1 MRLLIILITIC
12 FSAFR
17 AQADNK
23 TLYQQLDSVIAHRAD
38 YYVLK
43 DKELKDIKLSA
54 AYITDGEEKLRLYE
68 KLVYGYTP
76 FIYDSAMVYVQK
88 GTHLA
93 RQTNNQVY
101 YNKFQML
108 KARLY
113 VLRGFYLEAKECL
126 EQLNIPP
133 SDTNQNYLYNCA
145 QCALYFNLN
154 AYCENSE
161 FSEHY
166 KKLFNEYINKALCYY
181 PKRDAQYY
189 YLKGIQLYYSKG
201 SLHDIS
207 TYLKKTMSLS
217 KPNSDM
223 YGMSAYILSKAYRN
237 NKQFELQER
246 YLLLSAMSNVMTST
260 KESMSLQD
268 LGLLLYKNK
277 DVDKAQEYISLSL
290 KDANGVNNR
299 LRRVELYN
307 NFNFI
312 LSAYADKLEL
322 QAVWHKSALACITVL
337 LGVVVFIMVYV
348 KRKNR
353 LLKQNEQK
361 LNALTEQL
369 YNINSQQAK
378 DNKALTNSNT
388 ELTNSNTELT
398 NSNTELSKKNTEL
411 TNSNTE
417 LTNSNTELSKKNT
430 ELTNSNNELT
440 NSNTE
445 LSKKNTEL
453 TNSNTELTN
462 SNSELSKK
470 NTELTNSNTELTN
483 SNTEL
488 SKKNTELTNSNTE
501 LTNSNTELSKTNTEL
516 TNSNT
521 ELTNSNTEL
530 SKKNTELSK
539 TNTELTNSNTELTN
553 SNTELS
559 KTNTKLSKTNT
570 ELSKT
575 NTELSKTNIELSETN
590 IELTNSNTKLSKTN
604 NELSKTNTELS
615 KTNTDLSNTNTD
627 LSNTNTEL
635 SNSNAELANTIA
647 KRENMA
653 NAYINLCYQYIER
666 LDNLRKLVIRKIKAN
681 QQQELLSMLSSSKRT
696 VEANQNFFL
705 QFDKIFLSLYPSF
718 ITELNT
724 LLVPEAQIQLQNED
738 ELTPNLRVAAL
749 IRLGITESAKI
760 AGILSYSPQT
770 IYNYRSALKN
780 NAIDKNRFEEN
791 LQKLCLTPVRDK
803 K

>member
-23 TLYQQLDSVIAHRAD
+23 SLYQQLDSVIAHRAE
-38 YYVLK
+38 YYALK
-43 DKELKDIKLSA
+43 DKELQDMKLGA
-54 AYITDGEEKLRLYE
+54 TYITDAEEKLRLYE
-68 KLVYGYTP
+68 KLVHGYTP

-93 RQTNNQVY
+93 QQTNHSDY

-113 VLRGFYLEAKECL
+113 VFRGFYIEAKQCL

-133 SDTNQNYLYNCA
+133 SDTHQNYLYNCA
-145 QCALYFNLN
+145 QCALYFSLN
-154 AYCENSE
+154 AYCGNSE

-189 YLKGIQLYYSKG
+189 YLKGVQLYYSNG

-217 KPNSDM
+217 KPNSDV

-237 NKQFELQER
+237 NKQLELQER
-246 YLLLSAMSNVMTST
+246 YLLLSAMSDVMTST
-260 KESMSLQD
+260 NESMSLQD
-268 LGLLLYKNK
+268 LALLLYKNN

-290 KDANGVNNR
+290 KDANMTNNR
-299 LRRVELYN
+299 LRRVNLSN
-307 NFNFI
+307 NFNVL
-312 LSAYADKLEL
+312 LSAYTDKLEQ

-361 LNALTEQL
+361 LKALTEQL
-369 YNINSQQAK
+369 YCINSQQKK
-378 DNKALTNSNT
+378 DNKALA
-388 ELTNSNTELT
+388 
-398 NSNTELSKKNTEL
+398 
-411 TNSNTE
+411 
-417 LTNSNTELSKKNT
+417 
-430 ELTNSNNELT
+430 
-440 NSNTE
+440 
-445 LSKKNTEL
+445 
-453 TNSNTELTN
+453 
-462 SNSELSKK
+462 
-470 NTELTNSNTELTN
+470 
-483 SNTEL
+483 
-488 SKKNTELTNSNTE
+488 
-501 LTNSNTELSKTNTEL
+501 
-516 TNSNT
+516 
-521 ELTNSNTEL
+521 
-530 SKKNTELSK
+530 
-539 TNTELTNSNTELTN
+539 
-553 SNTELS
+553 
-559 KTNTKLSKTNT
+559 
-570 ELSKT
+570 
-575 NTELSKTNIELSETN
+575 
-590 IELTNSNTKLSKTN
+590 
-604 NELSKTNTELS
+604 
-615 KTNTDLSNTNTD
+615 
-627 LSNTNTEL
+627 NTNTEL
-635 SNSNAELANTIA
+635 ENTIA

-666 LDNLRKLVIRKIKAN
+666 LENLRKLVIRKIKAN

-724 LLVPEAQIQLQNED
+724 LLVPEAQIQLKDENEF
-738 ELTPNLRVAAL
+738 TPPVRVAAL
-749 IRLGITESAKI
+749 IRLGITESAEI

-791 LQKLCLTPVRDK
+791 LQKLCLVY
-803 K
+803 

>member
-1 MRLLIILITIC
+1 MRLLIIFITIC

-23 TLYQQLDSVIAHRAD
+23 TLYQQLDSVIAHRVD

-43 DKELKDIKLSA
+43 NKELKDIKLSA

-68 KLVYGYTP
+68 KLVHGYTP

-88 GTHLA
+88 GTYLA

-113 VLRGFYLEAKECL
+113 VLRGFYIEAKECL
-126 EQLNIPP
+126 EKLNIPS

-189 YLKGIQLYYSKG
+189 YLKGVQLYYSNE

-207 TYLKKTMSLS
+207 TYFKKTMSLS

-223 YGMSAYILSKAYRN
+223 YGMSAYILSKAYRK

-246 YLLLSAMSNVMTST
+246 YLLLSAMSDVMTST

-268 LGLLLYKNK
+268 VALLLYKNN

-299 LRRVELYN
+299 LRRVDLYN

-361 LNALTEQL
+361 LKALTEQL

-388 ELTNSNTELT
+388 ELTNSNTEL
-398 NSNTELSKKNTEL
+398 SKT
-411 TNSNTE
+411 
-417 LTNSNTELSKKNT
+417 
-430 ELTNSNNELT
+430 
-440 NSNTE
+440 
-445 LSKKNTEL
+445 
-453 TNSNTELTN
+453 
-462 SNSELSKK
+462 
-470 NTELTNSNTELTN
+470 NTELTN

-738 ELTPNLRVAAL
+738 ELTPSLRVAAL

-791 LQKLCLTPVRDK
+791 LQKLCLVY
-803 K
+803 

>member
-43 DKELKDIKLSA
+43 EKELKDIKLSA
-54 AYITDGEEKLRLYE
+54 AYITDAEEKLRLYE
-68 KLVYGYTP
+68 KLVHGYTP

-113 VLRGFYLEAKECL
+113 VLRGFYIEAKQCL

-189 YLKGIQLYYSKG
+189 YLKGIQLYYSNG

-223 YGMSAYILSKAYRN
+223 YGMSAYILSKAYRK

-361 LNALTEQL
+361 LKALTEQL

-378 DNKALTNSNT
+378 DNKALTNSNTELTNSNTELSKTNTELTNSYTELSKKNTELTNSNT

-417 LTNSNTELSKKNT
+417 L
-430 ELTNSNNELT
+430 
-440 NSNTE
+440 
-445 LSKKNTEL
+445 
-453 TNSNTELTN
+453 
-462 SNSELSKK
+462 
-470 NTELTNSNTELTN
+470 
-483 SNTEL
+483 
-488 SKKNTELTNSNTE
+488 
-501 LTNSNTELSKTNTEL
+501 SKTNTEL

-521 ELTNSNTEL
+521 DL

-553 SNTELS
+553 SNNELS

-604 NELSKTNTELS
+604 NELSKTNNELS

-666 LDNLRKLVIRKIKAN
+666 LENLRKLVIRKIKAN

-718 ITELNT
+718 IKELNT

-738 ELTPNLRVAAL
+738 ELTPSLRVAAL

-791 LQKLCLTPVRDK
+791 LQKLCLVY
-803 K
+803 

>member
-1 MRLLIILITIC
+1 MRLLFILISIC
-12 FSAFR
+12 FSAFC
-17 AQADNK
+17 AQADNNK
-23 TLYQQLDSVIAHRAD
+23 LYQQLDSVIAHRAE
-38 YYVLK
+38 YYALK
-43 DKELKDIKLSA
+43 DKELQDMKLGA
-54 AYITDGEEKLRLYE
+54 TYITDAEEKLRLYE
-68 KLVYGYTP
+68 KLVHGYTP

-93 RQTNNQVY
+93 QQTNHSDY

-113 VLRGFYLEAKECL
+113 VFRGFYIEAKQCL

-133 SDTNQNYLYNCA
+133 SDTHQNYLYNCA
-145 QCALYFNLN
+145 QCALYFSLN
-154 AYCENSE
+154 AYCGNSE

-189 YLKGIQLYYSKG
+189 YLKGVQLYYSNG

-217 KPNSDM
+217 KPNSDV

-237 NKQFELQER
+237 NKQLELQER
-246 YLLLSAMSNVMTST
+246 YLLLSAMSDVMTST
-260 KESMSLQD
+260 NESMSLQD
-268 LGLLLYKNK
+268 LALLLYKNN

-290 KDANGVNNR
+290 KDANMTNNR
-299 LRRVELYN
+299 LRRVNLSN
-307 NFNFI
+307 NFNVL
-312 LSAYADKLEL
+312 LSAYTDKLEQ

-353 LLKQNEQK
+353 LLKQHEQK
-361 LNALTEQL
+361 LKALTEQL
-369 YNINSQQAK
+369 YCINSQQKK
-378 DNKALTNSNT
+378 DNKALA
-388 ELTNSNTELT
+388 
-398 NSNTELSKKNTEL
+398 
-411 TNSNTE
+411 
-417 LTNSNTELSKKNT
+417 
-430 ELTNSNNELT
+430 
-440 NSNTE
+440 
-445 LSKKNTEL
+445 
-453 TNSNTELTN
+453 
-462 SNSELSKK
+462 
-470 NTELTNSNTELTN
+470 
-483 SNTEL
+483 
-488 SKKNTELTNSNTE
+488 
-501 LTNSNTELSKTNTEL
+501 
-516 TNSNT
+516 
-521 ELTNSNTEL
+521 
-530 SKKNTELSK
+530 
-539 TNTELTNSNTELTN
+539 
-553 SNTELS
+553 
-559 KTNTKLSKTNT
+559 
-570 ELSKT
+570 
-575 NTELSKTNIELSETN
+575 
-590 IELTNSNTKLSKTN
+590 
-604 NELSKTNTELS
+604 
-615 KTNTDLSNTNTD
+615 
-627 LSNTNTEL
+627 NTNTEL
-635 SNSNAELANTIA
+635 ENTIA

-724 LLVPEAQIQLQNED
+724 LLVPEAQIQLKDENEF
-738 ELTPNLRVAAL
+738 TPPVRVAAL

-791 LQKLCLTPVRDK
+791 LQKLCLVY
-803 K
+803 

>member
-1 MRLLIILITIC
+1 MRLLIILIAIC
-12 FSAFR
+12 FSAFH

-23 TLYQQLDSVIAHRAD
+23 KLYQQLDSVITHRAE
-38 YYVLK
+38 YYALK
-43 DKELKDIKLSA
+43 DKELQNVKLSA
-54 AYITDGEEKLRLYE
+54 TYVTDAEEKLRLYE
-68 KLVYGYTP
+68 QLVNGYSP
-76 FIYDSAMVYVQK
+76 YIYDSAMVYVQK

-93 RQTNNQVY
+93 QQTHLSAY
-101 YNKFQML
+101 YNRFQML

-113 VLRGFYLEAKECL
+113 VFRGFYIEAKNCL

-133 SDTNQNYLYNCA
+133 SDIYQNYLYNCA
-145 QCALYFNLN
+145 QCTLYFSLN
-154 AYCENSE
+154 AYSGNTE

-166 KKLFNEYINKALCYY
+166 KKLFNEYLKKALYY
-181 PKRDAQYY
+181 SPKKNAQYY
-189 YLKGIQLYYSKG
+189 FLKGVQLQYENG
-201 SLHDIS
+201 SIHDIS
-207 TYLKKTMSLS
+207 ICFNKAMSQT
-217 KPNSDM
+217 KPNSSL
-223 YGMSAYILSKAYRN
+223 YAMSAHALSKAYC
-237 NKQFELQER
+237 KHGQFELQER
-246 YLLLSAMSNVMTST
+246 YLLIAAMSDVMSST
-260 KESMSLQD
+260 NESLALQD
-268 LGLLLYKNK
+268 VALLLFKNK
-277 DVDKAQEYISLSL
+277 NDLDKAQQYINLSL
-290 KDANGVNNR
+290 KDANVMNNR
-299 LRRVELYN
+299 LRRVDLSN

-348 KRKNR
+348 RRKNR

-361 LNALTEQL
+361 LKALTEQL

-417 LTNSNTELSKKNT
+417 L
-430 ELTNSNNELT
+430 
-440 NSNTE
+440 
-445 LSKKNTEL
+445 
-453 TNSNTELTN
+453 
-462 SNSELSKK
+462 SKK

-488 SKKNTELTNSNTE
+488 TNS
-501 LTNSNTELSKTNTEL
+501 
-516 TNSNT
+516 
-521 ELTNSNTEL
+521 
-530 SKKNTELSK
+530 
-539 TNTELTNSNTELTN
+539 
-553 SNTELS
+553 
-559 KTNTKLSKTNT
+559 NTKLSKTNT

-590 IELTNSNTKLSKTN
+590 IELSETNIELTNSNTKLSKTN
-604 NELSKTNTELS
+604 TELSKTNTELS
-615 KTNTDLSNTNTD
+615 KTNTELSNSNTDLSNTNTE
-627 LSNTNTEL
+627 LSNSNTELSNSNTEL

-696 VEANQNFFL
+696 EEANQNFFL

-724 LLVPEAQIQLQNED
+724 LLVPEAQIQLKDENEF
-738 ELTPNLRVAAL
+738 TPPVRVAAL

-770 IYNYRSALKN
+770 IYNYRSTLKN
-780 NAIDKNRFEEN
+780 NAIDKDHFEEN
-791 LQKLCLTPVRDK
+791 LQKLCLVY
-803 K
+803 

>member
-1 MRLLIILITIC
+1 MRLLIILIAIC

-23 TLYQQLDSVIAHRAD
+23 SLYQQLDSVIAHRAE
-38 YYVLK
+38 YYALK
-43 DKELKDIKLSA
+43 DKELQDMKLGA
-54 AYITDGEEKLRLYE
+54 TYITDAEEKLRLYE
-68 KLVYGYTP
+68 KLVHGYTP

-93 RQTNNQVY
+93 QQTNHSDY

-113 VLRGFYLEAKECL
+113 VFRGFYIEAKQCL

-133 SDTNQNYLYNCA
+133 SDTHQNYLYNCA
-145 QCALYFNLN
+145 QCALYFSLN
-154 AYCENSE
+154 AYCGNSE

-189 YLKGIQLYYSKG
+189 YLKGVQLYYSNG

-217 KPNSDM
+217 KPNSDV

-237 NKQFELQER
+237 NKQLELQER
-246 YLLLSAMSNVMTST
+246 YLLLSAMSDVMTST
-260 KESMSLQD
+260 NESMSLQD
-268 LGLLLYKNK
+268 LAFLLYKNN

-290 KDANGVNNR
+290 KDANMTNNR
-299 LRRVELYN
+299 LRRVNLSN
-307 NFNFI
+307 NFNVL
-312 LSAYADKLEL
+312 LSAYTDKLEQ

-361 LNALTEQL
+361 LKALTEQL
-369 YNINSQQAK
+369 YCINSQQKK
-378 DNKALTNSNT
+378 DNKALA
-388 ELTNSNTELT
+388 
-398 NSNTELSKKNTEL
+398 
-411 TNSNTE
+411 
-417 LTNSNTELSKKNT
+417 
-430 ELTNSNNELT
+430 
-440 NSNTE
+440 
-445 LSKKNTEL
+445 
-453 TNSNTELTN
+453 
-462 SNSELSKK
+462 
-470 NTELTNSNTELTN
+470 
-483 SNTEL
+483 
-488 SKKNTELTNSNTE
+488 
-501 LTNSNTELSKTNTEL
+501 
-516 TNSNT
+516 
-521 ELTNSNTEL
+521 
-530 SKKNTELSK
+530 
-539 TNTELTNSNTELTN
+539 
-553 SNTELS
+553 
-559 KTNTKLSKTNT
+559 
-570 ELSKT
+570 
-575 NTELSKTNIELSETN
+575 
-590 IELTNSNTKLSKTN
+590 
-604 NELSKTNTELS
+604 
-615 KTNTDLSNTNTD
+615 
-627 LSNTNTEL
+627 NTNTEL
-635 SNSNAELANTIA
+635 ENTIA

-724 LLVPEAQIQLQNED
+724 LLVPEAQIQLKDENEF
-738 ELTPNLRVAAL
+738 TPPVRVAAL

-791 LQKLCLTPVRDK
+791 LQKLCLVY
-803 K
+803 

>member
-68 KLVYGYTP
+68 KLVHGYTP

-93 RQTNNQVY
+93 LQTNNQVY

-113 VLRGFYLEAKECL
+113 VLRGFYIEAKECL
-126 EQLNIPP
+126 EKLNIPS

-189 YLKGIQLYYSKG
+189 YLKGVQLYYSNG

-207 TYLKKTMSLS
+207 TYFKKTMSLS

-223 YGMSAYILSKAYRN
+223 YGMSAYILSKAYRK

-246 YLLLSAMSNVMTST
+246 YLLLSAMSDVMTST

-268 LGLLLYKNK
+268 VALLLYKNN

-299 LRRVELYN
+299 LRRVDLYN

-348 KRKNR
+348 RRKNR
-353 LLKQNEQK
+353 LLKQNEKK
-361 LNALTEQL
+361 LKALTEQL

-388 ELTNSNTELT
+388 ELTNSNTEL
-398 NSNTELSKKNTEL
+398 SKT
-411 TNSNTE
+411 NTE

-430 ELTNSNNELT
+430 ELTNS
-440 NSNTE
+440 
-445 LSKKNTEL
+445 
-453 TNSNTELTN
+453 
-462 SNSELSKK
+462 

-521 ELTNSNTEL
+521 ELTNSNTELSKKNTELTNSNTELSKKNTELTNSNTELSKTNTELTNSNTDL

-738 ELTPNLRVAAL
+738 ELTPSLRVAAL

-791 LQKLCLTPVRDK
+791 LQKLCLVY
-803 K
+803 

>member
-68 KLVYGYTP
+68 KLVHGYTP

-113 VLRGFYLEAKECL
+113 VLRGFYIEAKQCL

-161 FSEHY
+161 FSDHY

-189 YLKGIQLYYSKG
+189 YLKGIQLYYSNG

-223 YGMSAYILSKAYRN
+223 YGMSAYILSKAYRK

-246 YLLLSAMSNVMTST
+246 YLLLSAMSDVMTST

-268 LGLLLYKNK
+268 VALLLYKNN

-299 LRRVELYN
+299 LRRVDLYN

-348 KRKNR
+348 KRKNQ

-361 LNALTEQL
+361 LKALTEQL

-398 NSNTELSKKNTEL
+398 NSNTELSKTNTEL
-411 TNSNTE
+411 TNSNT
-417 LTNSNTELSKKNT
+417 
-430 ELTNSNNELT
+430 
-440 NSNTE
+440 
-445 LSKKNTEL
+445 
-453 TNSNTELTN
+453 
-462 SNSELSKK
+462 ELSKK

-501 LTNSNTELSKTNTEL
+501 LSKKNTELTNSNTELSKTNTEL

-521 ELTNSNTEL
+521 DL
-530 SKKNTELSK
+530 SKK
-539 TNTELTNSNTELTN
+539 
-553 SNTELS
+553 
-559 KTNTKLSKTNT
+559 
-570 ELSKT
+570 
-575 NTELSKTNIELSETN
+575 
-590 IELTNSNTKLSKTN
+590 
-604 NELSKTNTELS
+604 NTELS

-681 QQQELLSMLSSSKRT
+681 QQQELLSILSLSKRT

-738 ELTPNLRVAAL
+738 ELTPSLRVAAL

-791 LQKLCLTPVRDK
+791 LQKLCLVY
-803 K
+803 

>member
-1 MRLLIILITIC
+1 MRLLIIFITIC

-68 KLVYGYTP
+68 KLVHGYAP

-113 VLRGFYLEAKECL
+113 VLRGFYVEAKQCL

-189 YLKGIQLYYSKG
+189 YLKGVQLYYSNG

-223 YGMSAYILSKAYRN
+223 YGMSAYILSKAYRK

-246 YLLLSAMSNVMTST
+246 YLLLSAMSDVMTST

-353 LLKQNEQK
+353 LLKQNEKK
-361 LNALTEQL
+361 LKALTEQL

-378 DNKALTNSNT
+378 DNKALTNSNTELTNSNTELSKTNT

-430 ELTNSNNELT
+430 ELTNSNT
-440 NSNTE
+440 
-445 LSKKNTEL
+445 
-453 TNSNTELTN
+453 
-462 SNSELSKK
+462 
-470 NTELTNSNTELTN
+470 
-483 SNTEL
+483 
-488 SKKNTELTNSNTE
+488 
-501 LTNSNTELSKTNTEL
+501 
-516 TNSNT
+516 
-521 ELTNSNTEL
+521 
-530 SKKNTELSK
+530 
-539 TNTELTNSNTELTN
+539 
-553 SNTELS
+553 
-559 KTNTKLSKTNT
+559 
-570 ELSKT
+570 
-575 NTELSKTNIELSETN
+575 
-590 IELTNSNTKLSKTN
+590 
-604 NELSKTNTELS
+604 ELSKTNTELS

-791 LQKLCLTPVRDK
+791 LQKLCLVY
-803 K
+803 

>member
-1 MRLLIILITIC
+1 MRLLIILIAIC

-54 AYITDGEEKLRLYE
+54 AYITDAEEKLRLYE
-68 KLVYGYTP
+68 KLVHGYTP

-113 VLRGFYLEAKECL
+113 VLRGFYIEAKQCL

-161 FSEHY
+161 FSDHY

-189 YLKGIQLYYSKG
+189 YLKGIQLYYSNG

-223 YGMSAYILSKAYRN
+223 YGMSAYILSKAYRK

-246 YLLLSAMSNVMTST
+246 YLLLSAMSDVMTST

-268 LGLLLYKNK
+268 VALLLYKNN

-299 LRRVELYN
+299 LRRVDLYN

-348 KRKNR
+348 KRKNQ

-361 LNALTEQL
+361 LKALTEQL

-398 NSNTELSKKNTEL
+398 NSNTELSKTNTEL
-411 TNSNTE
+411 TNSNT
-417 LTNSNTELSKKNT
+417 
-430 ELTNSNNELT
+430 
-440 NSNTE
+440 
-445 LSKKNTEL
+445 
-453 TNSNTELTN
+453 
-462 SNSELSKK
+462 ELSKK

-501 LTNSNTELSKTNTEL
+501 LTNSNTD
-516 TNSNT
+516 
-521 ELTNSNTEL
+521 L

-738 ELTPNLRVAAL
+738 ELTPSLRVAAL

-791 LQKLCLTPVRDK
+791 LQKLCLVY
-803 K
+803 

>member
-23 TLYQQLDSVIAHRAD
+23 SLYQQLDSVIAHRAE
-38 YYVLK
+38 YYALK
-43 DKELKDIKLSA
+43 DKELQDMKLGA
-54 AYITDGEEKLRLYE
+54 TYITDAEEKLRLYE
-68 KLVYGYTP
+68 KLVHGYTP

-93 RQTNNQVY
+93 QQTNHSDY

-113 VLRGFYLEAKECL
+113 VFRGFYIEAKQCL

-133 SDTNQNYLYNCA
+133 SDTHQNYLYNCA
-145 QCALYFNLN
+145 QCALYFSLN
-154 AYCENSE
+154 AYCGNSE

-189 YLKGIQLYYSKG
+189 YLKGVQLYYSNG

-217 KPNSDM
+217 KPNSDV

-237 NKQFELQER
+237 NKQLELQER
-246 YLLLSAMSNVMTST
+246 YLLLSAMSDVMTST
-260 KESMSLQD
+260 NESMSLQD
-268 LGLLLYKNK
+268 LALLLYKNN

-290 KDANGVNNR
+290 KDANMTNNR
-299 LRRVELYN
+299 LRRVNLSN
-307 NFNFI
+307 NFNVL
-312 LSAYADKLEL
+312 LSAYTDKLEQ

-361 LNALTEQL
+361 LKALTEQL
-369 YNINSQQAK
+369 YCINSQQKK
-378 DNKALTNSNT
+378 DNKALA
-388 ELTNSNTELT
+388 
-398 NSNTELSKKNTEL
+398 
-411 TNSNTE
+411 
-417 LTNSNTELSKKNT
+417 
-430 ELTNSNNELT
+430 
-440 NSNTE
+440 
-445 LSKKNTEL
+445 
-453 TNSNTELTN
+453 
-462 SNSELSKK
+462 
-470 NTELTNSNTELTN
+470 
-483 SNTEL
+483 
-488 SKKNTELTNSNTE
+488 
-501 LTNSNTELSKTNTEL
+501 
-516 TNSNT
+516 
-521 ELTNSNTEL
+521 
-530 SKKNTELSK
+530 
-539 TNTELTNSNTELTN
+539 
-553 SNTELS
+553 
-559 KTNTKLSKTNT
+559 
-570 ELSKT
+570 
-575 NTELSKTNIELSETN
+575 
-590 IELTNSNTKLSKTN
+590 
-604 NELSKTNTELS
+604 
-615 KTNTDLSNTNTD
+615 
-627 LSNTNTEL
+627 NTNTEL
-635 SNSNAELANTIA
+635 ENTIA

-724 LLVPEAQIQLQNED
+724 LLVPEAQIQLKDENEF
-738 ELTPNLRVAAL
+738 TPPVRVAAL

-791 LQKLCLTPVRDK
+791 LQKLCLVY
-803 K
+803 

>member
-1 MRLLIILITIC
+1 MRLLIIFITIC

-68 KLVYGYTP
+68 KLVHGYTP

-93 RQTNNQVY
+93 QQTNNQVY

-113 VLRGFYLEAKECL
+113 VLRGFYVEAKECL
-126 EQLNIPP
+126 EKLNIPS

-189 YLKGIQLYYSKG
+189 YLKGVQLYYSNG

-223 YGMSAYILSKAYRN
+223 YGMSAYILSKAYRK

-353 LLKQNEQK
+353 LLKQNEKK
-361 LNALTEQL
+361 LKALTEQL

-378 DNKALTNSNT
+378 DNKALTNSNTELTNSNTELSKTNT

-430 ELTNSNNELT
+430 ELTNSN
-440 NSNTE
+440 
-445 LSKKNTEL
+445 TEL
-453 TNSNTELTN
+453 TNS
-462 SNSELSKK
+462 
-470 NTELTNSNTELTN
+470 
-483 SNTEL
+483 
-488 SKKNTELTNSNTE
+488 
-501 LTNSNTELSKTNTEL
+501 
-516 TNSNT
+516 
-521 ELTNSNTEL
+521 
-530 SKKNTELSK
+530 
-539 TNTELTNSNTELTN
+539 
-553 SNTELS
+553 
-559 KTNTKLSKTNT
+559 
-570 ELSKT
+570 
-575 NTELSKTNIELSETN
+575 
-590 IELTNSNTKLSKTN
+590 
-604 NELSKTNTELS
+604 NTELS

-738 ELTPNLRVAAL
+738 ELTPSLRVAAL

-791 LQKLCLTPVRDK
+791 LQKLCLVY
-803 K
+803 

>member
-1 MRLLIILITIC
+1 MRLLIILIAIC
-12 FSAFR
+12 FSPFR

-38 YYVLK
+38 YYALK
-43 DKELKDIKLSA
+43 DKKLKDIKLSTT
-54 AYITDGEEKLRLYE
+54 YITDAKEKLRLYE
-68 KLVYGYTP
+68 QLVHGYTP

-88 GTHLA
+88 GTQLA
-93 RQTNNQVY
+93 QQTNNPVY

-113 VLRGFYLEAKECL
+113 VFRGFYIEAKECL
-126 EQLNIPP
+126 EKVNIPP
-133 SDTNQNYLYNCA
+133 SDTLQNYLYNSA
-145 QCALYFNLN
+145 QCALYYSLN
-154 AYCENSE
+154 AYCENTE
-161 FSEHY
+161 FSAHY
-166 KKLFNEYINKALCYY
+166 KKLFNEYINKALSYY
-181 PKRDAQYY
+181 PKQDAQYY
-189 YLKGIQLYYSKG
+189 YLKGVQLYYSNG

-207 TYLKKTMSLS
+207 TYLKKSMSLS
-217 KPNSDM
+217 KPNSDL
-223 YGMSAYILSKAYRN
+223 YGISAYILSKAYGK
-237 NKQFELQER
+237 NKQLELQER
-246 YLLLSAMSNVMTST
+246 YLLLSAISNVKTST
-260 KESMSLQD
+260 NESLSLQD
-268 LGLLLYKNK
+268 VALLLYKNN

-290 KDANGVNNR
+290 KDANVTSNR
-299 LRRVELYN
+299 IRRVDLYN

-312 LSAYADKLEL
+312 LSAYASKLEL
-322 QAVWHKSALACITVL
+322 QAVWHKLVLVCIMVL
-337 LGVVVFIMVYV
+337 LGVVVSIMVYV

-361 LNALTEQL
+361 LKALTEQL

-398 NSNTELSKKNTEL
+398 NSNTELSKTNTEL
-411 TNSNTE
+411 TNS
-417 LTNSNTELSKKNT
+417 
-430 ELTNSNNELT
+430 
-440 NSNTE
+440 
-445 LSKKNTEL
+445 
-453 TNSNTELTN
+453 
-462 SNSELSKK
+462 

-501 LTNSNTELSKTNTEL
+501 LSKENTEL
-516 TNSNT
+516 TNS
-521 ELTNSNTEL
+521 
-530 SKKNTELSK
+530 
-539 TNTELTNSNTELTN
+539 
-553 SNTELS
+553 
-559 KTNTKLSKTNT
+559 
-570 ELSKT
+570 
-575 NTELSKTNIELSETN
+575 
-590 IELTNSNTKLSKTN
+590 
-604 NELSKTNTELS
+604 
-615 KTNTDLSNTNTD
+615 NTD

-681 QQQELLSMLSSSKRT
+681 QQQELLSMLSSSKHS

-718 ITELNT
+718 VKELNT
-724 LLVPEAQIQLQNED
+724 LLVPEAQIQLKDEN
-738 ELTPNLRVAAL
+738 ELTPSLRVAAL

-791 LQKLCLTPVRDK
+791 LQKICLVY
-803 K
+803 

>member
-54 AYITDGEEKLRLYE
+54 TNITDGEEKLRLYE
-68 KLVYGYTP
+68 ELVYGYTP

-93 RQTNNQVY
+93 QQTNNQVY
-101 YNKFQML
+101 YNTFQML

-113 VLRGFYLEAKECL
+113 VLRGFYLEAKQCL

-189 YLKGIQLYYSKG
+189 YLKGIQLYYSNG

-223 YGMSAYILSKAYRN
+223 YGMSAYILSKAYRK

-246 YLLLSAMSNVMTST
+246 YLLLSAMSDVMTST

-268 LGLLLYKNK
+268 VALLLYKNN

-299 LRRVELYN
+299 LRRVDLYN

-348 KRKNR
+348 RRKNR
-353 LLKQNEQK
+353 LLKQNEKK
-361 LNALTEQL
+361 LKALTEQL

-398 NSNTELSKKNTEL
+398 NSNTEL
-411 TNSNTE
+411 
-417 LTNSNTELSKKNT
+417 
-430 ELTNSNNELT
+430 
-440 NSNTE
+440 
-445 LSKKNTEL
+445 
-453 TNSNTELTN
+453 
-462 SNSELSKK
+462 
-470 NTELTNSNTELTN
+470 
-483 SNTEL
+483 
-488 SKKNTELTNSNTE
+488 TNSNTE

-521 ELTNSNTEL
+521 ELTNSNTELSKKNTELTNSNTELSKKNTELTNSNTELSKTNTELTNSNTDL

-791 LQKLCLTPVRDK
+791 LQKLCLVY
-803 K
+803 

>member
-1 MRLLIILITIC
+1 MRLLIIFITIC

-43 DKELKDIKLSA
+43 NKELKDIKLSA
-54 AYITDGEEKLRLYE
+54 AYITDAEEKLRLYE
-68 KLVYGYTP
+68 KLVHGYTP

-113 VLRGFYLEAKECL
+113 VLRGFYIEAKQCL

-161 FSEHY
+161 FSDHY

-189 YLKGIQLYYSKG
+189 YLKGIQLYYSNG

-223 YGMSAYILSKAYRN
+223 YGMSAYILSKAYRK

-246 YLLLSAMSNVMTST
+246 YLLLSAMSDVMTST

-268 LGLLLYKNK
+268 VALLLYKNN

-299 LRRVELYN
+299 LRRVDLYN

-348 KRKNR
+348 KRKNQ

-361 LNALTEQL
+361 LKALTEQL

-398 NSNTELSKKNTEL
+398 NSNTELSKTNTEL
-411 TNSNTE
+411 TNSNT
-417 LTNSNTELSKKNT
+417 
-430 ELTNSNNELT
+430 
-440 NSNTE
+440 
-445 LSKKNTEL
+445 
-453 TNSNTELTN
+453 
-462 SNSELSKK
+462 ELSKK

-521 ELTNSNTEL
+521 ELSKKNTELTNSNTELTNSNTELSKKNTELTNSNTELSKTNTELTNSNTDL

-604 NELSKTNTELS
+604 NELSKTNNELS

-738 ELTPNLRVAAL
+738 ELTPSLRVAAL

-791 LQKLCLTPVRDK
+791 LQKLCLVY
-803 K
+803 

>member
-43 DKELKDIKLSA
+43 EKELKDIKLSA
-54 AYITDGEEKLRLYE
+54 AYITDAEEKLRLYE
-68 KLVYGYTP
+68 KLVHGYTP

-113 VLRGFYLEAKECL
+113 VLRGFYIEAKQCF

-189 YLKGIQLYYSKG
+189 YLKGIQLYYSNG

-223 YGMSAYILSKAYRN
+223 YGMSAYILSKAYRK

-268 LGLLLYKNK
+268 LALLLYKNK

-361 LNALTEQL
+361 LKALTEQL

-378 DNKALTNSNT
+378 DNKALTNSNTELTNSNTELSKTNTELTNSYTELSKKNTELTNSNT

-417 LTNSNTELSKKNT
+417 L
-430 ELTNSNNELT
+430 
-440 NSNTE
+440 
-445 LSKKNTEL
+445 
-453 TNSNTELTN
+453 
-462 SNSELSKK
+462 
-470 NTELTNSNTELTN
+470 
-483 SNTEL
+483 
-488 SKKNTELTNSNTE
+488 
-501 LTNSNTELSKTNTEL
+501 SKTNTEL

-521 ELTNSNTEL
+521 DL

-553 SNTELS
+553 SNNELS

-604 NELSKTNTELS
+604 NELSKTNT
-615 KTNTDLSNTNTD
+615 DLSNTNTD

-666 LDNLRKLVIRKIKAN
+666 LENLRKLVIRKIKAN

-718 ITELNT
+718 IKELNT

-738 ELTPNLRVAAL
+738 ELTPSLRVAAL

-791 LQKLCLTPVRDK
+791 LQKLCLVY
-803 K
+803 

>member
-1 MRLLIILITIC
+1 MRLLIIFITIC

-23 TLYQQLDSVIAHRAD
+23 TLYQQLDSVIAHRVD

-43 DKELKDIKLSA
+43 NKELKDIKLSA

-68 KLVYGYTP
+68 KLVHGYTP

-93 RQTNNQVY
+93 QQTNNQVY

-113 VLRGFYLEAKECL
+113 VLRGFYIEAKQCL

-189 YLKGIQLYYSKG
+189 YLKGIQLYYSNG

-223 YGMSAYILSKAYRN
+223 YGMSAYILSKAYRK

-246 YLLLSAMSNVMTST
+246 YLLLSAMSDVMTST

-268 LGLLLYKNK
+268 VALLLYKNN

-299 LRRVELYN
+299 LRRVDLYN

-361 LNALTEQL
+361 LKALTEQL

-378 DNKALTNSNT
+378 DNKALTNSNTELTNSNTELSKTNTELTNSNTELSKKNTELTNSNT

-417 LTNSNTELSKKNT
+417 L
-430 ELTNSNNELT
+430 
-440 NSNTE
+440 
-445 LSKKNTEL
+445 
-453 TNSNTELTN
+453 
-462 SNSELSKK
+462 
-470 NTELTNSNTELTN
+470 
-483 SNTEL
+483 
-488 SKKNTELTNSNTE
+488 
-501 LTNSNTELSKTNTEL
+501 SKTNTEL

-521 ELTNSNTEL
+521 DL

-738 ELTPNLRVAAL
+738 ELTPSLRVAAL

-791 LQKLCLTPVRDK
+791 LQKICLVY
-803 K
+803 

>member
-1 MRLLIILITIC
+1 MRLLIIFITIC

-54 AYITDGEEKLRLYE
+54 AYITDAEEKLRLYE
-68 KLVYGYTP
+68 KLVHGYTP

-113 VLRGFYLEAKECL
+113 VLRGFYIEAKQCL

-161 FSEHY
+161 FSDHY

-189 YLKGIQLYYSKG
+189 YLKGIQLYYSNG

-223 YGMSAYILSKAYRN
+223 YEMSAYILSKAYRKN
-237 NKQFELQER
+237 NQFELQER
-246 YLLLSAMSNVMTST
+246 YLLLSAMSDVMTST

-268 LGLLLYKNK
+268 VALLLYKNN

-299 LRRVELYN
+299 LRRVDLYN

-348 KRKNR
+348 RRKNQ
-353 LLKQNEQK
+353 LLKQNEKK
-361 LNALTEQL
+361 LKALTEQL

-398 NSNTELSKKNTEL
+398 NSNTELSKT
-411 TNSNTE
+411 NTE
-417 LTNSNTELSKKNT
+417 LTNSNTELSKK
-430 ELTNSNNELT
+430 
-440 NSNTE
+440 
-445 LSKKNTEL
+445 
-453 TNSNTELTN
+453 
-462 SNSELSKK
+462 
-470 NTELTNSNTELTN
+470 
-483 SNTEL
+483 
-488 SKKNTELTNSNTE
+488 
-501 LTNSNTELSKTNTEL
+501 NTEL

-575 NTELSKTNIELSETN
+575 NTELSKTNT
-590 IELTNSNTKLSKTN
+590 
-604 NELSKTNTELS
+604 ELSKTNTDLS
-615 KTNTDLSNTNTD
+615 NTNTDLSNTNTD

-738 ELTPNLRVAAL
+738 ELTPSLRVAAL

-791 LQKLCLTPVRDK
+791 LQKLCLVY
-803 K
+803 

>member
-1 MRLLIILITIC
+1 MRLLIIFITIC

-43 DKELKDIKLSA
+43 NKELKDIKLSA

-68 KLVYGYTP
+68 QLVHGYTP

-93 RQTNNQVY
+93 QQTNNQVY

-113 VLRGFYLEAKECL
+113 VLRGFYIEAKQCL

-189 YLKGIQLYYSKG
+189 YLKGVQLYYSNG

-223 YGMSAYILSKAYRN
+223 YGMSAYILSKAYRK

-246 YLLLSAMSNVMTST
+246 YLLLSAMSDVMTST

-268 LGLLLYKNK
+268 VALLLYKNN

-299 LRRVELYN
+299 LRRVDLYN

-348 KRKNR
+348 KRKNQ

-361 LNALTEQL
+361 LKALTEQL

-398 NSNTELSKKNTEL
+398 NSNTELSKTNTEL

-417 LTNSNTELSKKNT
+417 LTKKNT
-430 ELTNSNNELT
+430 ELTNT
-440 NSNTE
+440 
-445 LSKKNTEL
+445 NTEL
-453 TNSNTELTN
+453 TNSNTEL
-462 SNSELSKK
+462 SNT

-501 LTNSNTELSKTNTEL
+501 LTNSNTELSKTNT
-516 TNSNT
+516 
-521 ELTNSNTEL
+521 
-530 SKKNTELSK
+530 K
-539 TNTELTNSNTELTN
+539 
-553 SNTELS
+553 LS

-604 NELSKTNTELS
+604 TELSKTNTELS

-738 ELTPNLRVAAL
+738 ELTPSLRVAAL

-791 LQKLCLTPVRDK
+791 LQKLCLVY
-803 K
+803 

>member
-23 TLYQQLDSVIAHRAD
+23 SLYQQLDSVIAHRAE
-38 YYVLK
+38 YYALK
-43 DKELKDIKLSA
+43 DKELQDMKLGA
-54 AYITDGEEKLRLYE
+54 TYITDAEEKLRLYE
-68 KLVYGYTP
+68 NLVHGYTP

-93 RQTNNQVY
+93 QQTNHSDY

-113 VLRGFYLEAKECL
+113 VFRGFYIEAKQCL

-133 SDTNQNYLYNCA
+133 SDTHQNYLYNCA
-145 QCALYFNLN
+145 QCALYFSLN
-154 AYCENSE
+154 AYCGNSE

-189 YLKGIQLYYSKG
+189 YLKGVQLYYSNG

-217 KPNSDM
+217 KPNSDV

-237 NKQFELQER
+237 NKQLELQER
-246 YLLLSAMSNVMTST
+246 YLLLSAMSDVMTST
-260 KESMSLQD
+260 NESMSLQD
-268 LGLLLYKNK
+268 LALLLYKNN

-290 KDANGVNNR
+290 KKDANMTNNR
-299 LRRVELYN
+299 LRRVNLFN
-307 NFNFI
+307 NFNVL
-312 LSAYADKLEL
+312 LSAYTDKLEQ

-353 LLKQNEQK
+353 LLKQHEQK
-361 LNALTEQL
+361 LKALTEQL
-369 YNINSQQAK
+369 YCINSQQKK
-378 DNKALTNSNT
+378 DNKALA
-388 ELTNSNTELT
+388 
-398 NSNTELSKKNTEL
+398 
-411 TNSNTE
+411 
-417 LTNSNTELSKKNT
+417 
-430 ELTNSNNELT
+430 
-440 NSNTE
+440 
-445 LSKKNTEL
+445 
-453 TNSNTELTN
+453 
-462 SNSELSKK
+462 
-470 NTELTNSNTELTN
+470 
-483 SNTEL
+483 
-488 SKKNTELTNSNTE
+488 
-501 LTNSNTELSKTNTEL
+501 
-516 TNSNT
+516 
-521 ELTNSNTEL
+521 
-530 SKKNTELSK
+530 
-539 TNTELTNSNTELTN
+539 
-553 SNTELS
+553 
-559 KTNTKLSKTNT
+559 
-570 ELSKT
+570 
-575 NTELSKTNIELSETN
+575 
-590 IELTNSNTKLSKTN
+590 
-604 NELSKTNTELS
+604 
-615 KTNTDLSNTNTD
+615 
-627 LSNTNTEL
+627 NTNTEL
-635 SNSNAELANTIA
+635 ENTIA

-724 LLVPEAQIQLQNED
+724 LLVPEAQIQLKDENEF
-738 ELTPNLRVAAL
+738 TPPVRVAAL

-791 LQKLCLTPVRDK
+791 LQKLCLVY
-803 K
+803 

>member
-1 MRLLIILITIC
+1 MRLLIIFITIC

-68 KLVYGYTP
+68 KLVHGYAP

-113 VLRGFYLEAKECL
+113 VLRGFYVEAKQCL

-189 YLKGIQLYYSKG
+189 YLKGVQLYYSNG

-223 YGMSAYILSKAYRN
+223 YGMSAYILSKAYRK

-246 YLLLSAMSNVMTST
+246 YLLLSAMSDVMTST

-361 LNALTEQL
+361 LKALTEQL

-398 NSNTELSKKNTEL
+398 NSNTELSKTNT
-411 TNSNTE
+411 
-417 LTNSNTELSKKNT
+417 
-430 ELTNSNNELT
+430 ELT

-462 SNSELSKK
+462 SNTELSKK

-521 ELTNSNTEL
+521 EL
-530 SKKNTELSK
+530 
-539 TNTELTNSNTELTN
+539 
-553 SNTELS
+553 S

-604 NELSKTNTELS
+604 NELS

-738 ELTPNLRVAAL
+738 ELTPSLRVAAL

-791 LQKLCLTPVRDK
+791 LQKLCLVY
-803 K
+803 

>member
-1 MRLLIILITIC
+1 MRLLIIFIAIC

-54 AYITDGEEKLRLYE
+54 AYITDAEEKLRLYE
-68 KLVYGYTP
+68 KLVHGYTP

-93 RQTNNQVY
+93 QQTNNQVY

-113 VLRGFYLEAKECL
+113 VLRGFYIEAKQCL

-189 YLKGIQLYYSKG
+189 YLKGIQLYYSNG

-223 YGMSAYILSKAYRN
+223 YGMSAYILSKAYRK

-246 YLLLSAMSNVMTST
+246 YLLLSAMSDVMTST

-268 LGLLLYKNK
+268 VALLLYKNN

-299 LRRVELYN
+299 LRRVDLYN

-348 KRKNR
+348 KRKNQ

-361 LNALTEQL
+361 LKALTEQL

-398 NSNTELSKKNTEL
+398 NSNTELSKT
-411 TNSNTE
+411 
-417 LTNSNTELSKKNT
+417 
-430 ELTNSNNELT
+430 
-440 NSNTE
+440 
-445 LSKKNTEL
+445 
-453 TNSNTELTN
+453 
-462 SNSELSKK
+462 
-470 NTELTNSNTELTN
+470 NTELTN

-521 ELTNSNTEL
+521 ELSKKNTELTNSNTELSKTNTELTNSNTDL

-738 ELTPNLRVAAL
+738 ELTPSLRVAAL

-791 LQKLCLTPVRDK
+791 LQKLCLVY
-803 K
+803 

>member
-68 KLVYGYTP
+68 KLVHGYTP

-113 VLRGFYLEAKECL
+113 VLRGFYIEAKECL
-126 EQLNIPP
+126 EKLNIPS

-161 FSEHY
+161 FSENY

-189 YLKGIQLYYSKG
+189 YLKGVQLYYSNG

-223 YGMSAYILSKAYRN
+223 YGMSAYILSKAYRK

-246 YLLLSAMSNVMTST
+246 YLLLSAMSDVMTST

-353 LLKQNEQK
+353 LLKQNEKK
-361 LNALTEQL
+361 LKALTEQL

-398 NSNTELSKKNTEL
+398 NSNTELSKTNT
-411 TNSNTE
+411 
-417 LTNSNTELSKKNT
+417 
-430 ELTNSNNELT
+430 ELT

-462 SNSELSKK
+462 SNTELSKK

-521 ELTNSNTEL
+521 ELSKKNTELTNSNTELSKTNTELTNSNTDL

-553 SNTELS
+553 SNNELS

-615 KTNTDLSNTNTD
+615 NSNTDLSNTNIE

-666 LDNLRKLVIRKIKAN
+666 LENLRKLVIRKIKAN

-705 QFDKIFLSLYPSF
+705 QFDKIFLSLFPSF

-724 LLVPEAQIQLQNED
+724 LLVPEAQIQLKDENEF
-738 ELTPNLRVAAL
+738 TPPVRVAAL

-791 LQKLCLTPVRDK
+791 LQKLCLVY
-803 K
+803 

>member
-43 DKELKDIKLSA
+43 EKELKDIKLSA
-54 AYITDGEEKLRLYE
+54 AYITDAEEKLRLYE
-68 KLVYGYTP
+68 KLVHGYTP

-93 RQTNNQVY
+93 LQTNNQVY
-101 YNKFQML
+101 YNTFQML

-113 VLRGFYLEAKECL
+113 VLRGFYIEAKECL
-126 EQLNIPP
+126 EKLNIPS

-181 PKRDAQYY
+181 PKRDAPYY
-189 YLKGIQLYYSKG
+189 YLKGIQLYYSNG

-223 YGMSAYILSKAYRN
+223 YGMSAYILSKAYRK

-361 LNALTEQL
+361 LKALTEQL

-398 NSNTELSKKNTEL
+398 NSNTELSKT
-411 TNSNTE
+411 
-417 LTNSNTELSKKNT
+417 
-430 ELTNSNNELT
+430 
-440 NSNTE
+440 
-445 LSKKNTEL
+445 
-453 TNSNTELTN
+453 
-462 SNSELSKK
+462 
-470 NTELTNSNTELTN
+470 NTELTN

-501 LTNSNTELSKTNTEL
+501 LSKKNTELTNSNTELSKTNTEL

-521 ELTNSNTEL
+521 DL

-738 ELTPNLRVAAL
+738 ELTPSLRVAAL

-791 LQKLCLTPVRDK
+791 LQKLCLVY
-803 K
+803 

>member
-93 RQTNNQVY
+93 QQTNNQVY

-113 VLRGFYLEAKECL
+113 VLRGFYLEAKQCL

-145 QCALYFNLN
+145 QCALYVNLN

-161 FSEHY
+161 FGEHY

-189 YLKGIQLYYSKG
+189 YLKGVQLYYSKG

-207 TYLKKTMSLS
+207 TYLKKAMSLS

-361 LNALTEQL
+361 LKALTEQL

-430 ELTNSNNELT
+430 ELTNSN
-440 NSNTE
+440 
-445 LSKKNTEL
+445 
-453 TNSNTELTN
+453 
-462 SNSELSKK
+462 
-470 NTELTNSNTELTN
+470 TELTN

-521 ELTNSNTEL
+521 ELTNSNTELSKKNTELANSNTELSKKNTELTNSNTELTNSNTDL

-615 KTNTDLSNTNTD
+615 NSNTDLSNTNTE

-666 LDNLRKLVIRKIKAN
+666 LENLRKLVIRKIKAN

-705 QFDKIFLSLYPSF
+705 QFDKIFLSLFPSF

-724 LLVPEAQIQLQNED
+724 LLVPEAQIQLKDENEF
-738 ELTPNLRVAAL
+738 TPPVRVAAL

-791 LQKLCLTPVRDK
+791 LQKLCLVY
-803 K
+803 

>member
-43 DKELKDIKLSA
+43 DKELKDIKLSV
-54 AYITDGEEKLRLYE
+54 AYITDAEEKLRLYE

-93 RQTNNQVY
+93 QQTNNQVY

-113 VLRGFYLEAKECL
+113 VLRGFYIEAKECL
-126 EQLNIPP
+126 EKLNIPP

-189 YLKGIQLYYSKG
+189 YLKGLQLYYSNG

-223 YGMSAYILSKAYRN
+223 YGMSAYILSKAYRK
-237 NKQFELQER
+237 NKQLELQER

-268 LGLLLYKNK
+268 LGLLLYKNN

-353 LLKQNEQK
+353 LLKQNEKK
-361 LNALTEQL
+361 LKALTEQL

-388 ELTNSNTELT
+388 ELTNSNTELTNSNTVLSKTNTELT

-430 ELTNSNNELT
+430 ELTNSN
-440 NSNTE
+440 
-445 LSKKNTEL
+445 TEL
-453 TNSNTELTN
+453 TNSNT
-462 SNSELSKK
+462 ELSKK

-553 SNTELS
+553 SNNELS

-604 NELSKTNTELS
+604 TALSKTNTELS
-615 KTNTDLSNTNTD
+615 NSNTDLSNTNTE

-791 LQKLCLTPVRDK
+791 LQKLCLVY
-803 K
+803 

>member
-1 MRLLIILITIC
+1 MRLLIIFITIC

-68 KLVYGYTP
+68 KLVHGYTP

-113 VLRGFYLEAKECL
+113 VLRGFYIEAKECL
-126 EQLNIPP
+126 EKLNIPP

-189 YLKGIQLYYSKG
+189 YLKGVQLYYSNG

-223 YGMSAYILSKAYRN
+223 YGMSAYILSKAYRK

-246 YLLLSAMSNVMTST
+246 YQLLSAMSNVMTST

-299 LRRVELYN
+299 LRRVDLYN

-337 LGVVVFIMVYV
+337 LGVVGFIMVYV
-348 KRKNR
+348 KRKNQ

-361 LNALTEQL
+361 LKALTEQL

-398 NSNTELSKKNTEL
+398 NSNTELSKT
-411 TNSNTE
+411 NTE
-417 LTNSNTELSKKNT
+417 LTNSNTELSKK
-430 ELTNSNNELT
+430 
-440 NSNTE
+440 
-445 LSKKNTEL
+445 
-453 TNSNTELTN
+453 
-462 SNSELSKK
+462 
-470 NTELTNSNTELTN
+470 
-483 SNTEL
+483 
-488 SKKNTELTNSNTE
+488 
-501 LTNSNTELSKTNTEL
+501 NTEL

-553 SNTELS
+553 SNNELS

-575 NTELSKTNIELSETN
+575 NTELSK
-590 IELTNSNTKLSKTN
+590 
-604 NELSKTNTELS
+604 
-615 KTNTDLSNTNTD
+615 TNTD

-666 LDNLRKLVIRKIKAN
+666 LENLRKLVIRKIKAN

-705 QFDKIFLSLYPSF
+705 QFDKIFLSLFPSF

-724 LLVPEAQIQLQNED
+724 LLVPEAQIQLQDED
-738 ELTPNLRVAAL
+738 ELTPSLRVAAL

-791 LQKLCLTPVRDK
+791 LQKLCLVY
-803 K
+803 

>member
-12 FSAFR
+12 FSVFR

-23 TLYQQLDSVIAHRAD
+23 TLYQQFDSVIAHRAD

-68 KLVYGYTP
+68 KLVHGYTP

-113 VLRGFYLEAKECL
+113 VLRGFYIEAKQCL

-161 FSEHY
+161 FSDHY

-189 YLKGIQLYYSKG
+189 YLKGVQLYYSNG

-223 YGMSAYILSKAYRN
+223 YGMSAYILSKAYRK

-246 YLLLSAMSNVMTST
+246 YLLLSAMSDVMTST

-361 LNALTEQL
+361 LKALTEQL

-398 NSNTELSKKNTEL
+398 NSNTELSKT
-411 TNSNTE
+411 NTE
-417 LTNSNTELSKKNT
+417 LTNSNTELSKK
-430 ELTNSNNELT
+430 
-440 NSNTE
+440 
-445 LSKKNTEL
+445 
-453 TNSNTELTN
+453 
-462 SNSELSKK
+462 
-470 NTELTNSNTELTN
+470 NTELTN

-530 SKKNTELSK
+530 SKKNTELTNSNTELTNSNTELSKKNTELSK

-553 SNTELS
+553 SNNELS

-666 LDNLRKLVIRKIKAN
+666 LENLRKLVIRKIKAN

-705 QFDKIFLSLYPSF
+705 QFDKIFLSLFPSF

-724 LLVPEAQIQLQNED
+724 LLVPEAQIQLKDENEF
-738 ELTPNLRVAAL
+738 TPPRA
-749 IRLGITESAKI
+749 R
-760 AGILSYSPQT
+760 
-770 IYNYRSALKN
+770 R
-780 NAIDKNRFEEN
+780 
-791 LQKLCLTPVRDK
+791 CLDTFGHY
-803 K
+803 

>member
-23 TLYQQLDSVIAHRAD
+23 TLYQQLDSVIGHRAD

-68 KLVYGYTP
+68 KLVHGYTP

-113 VLRGFYLEAKECL
+113 VLRGFYIEAKQCL

-161 FSEHY
+161 FSDHY

-189 YLKGIQLYYSKG
+189 YLKGIQLYYSNG

-223 YGMSAYILSKAYRN
+223 YGMSAYILSKAYRK

-246 YLLLSAMSNVMTST
+246 YLLLSAMSDVMTST

-268 LGLLLYKNK
+268 VALLLYKNN

-299 LRRVELYN
+299 LRRVDLYN

-348 KRKNR
+348 KRKNQ

-361 LNALTEQL
+361 LKALTEQL

-398 NSNTELSKKNTEL
+398 NSNTELSKT
-411 TNSNTE
+411 
-417 LTNSNTELSKKNT
+417 
-430 ELTNSNNELT
+430 
-440 NSNTE
+440 
-445 LSKKNTEL
+445 
-453 TNSNTELTN
+453 
-462 SNSELSKK
+462 
-470 NTELTNSNTELTN
+470 NTELTN

-501 LTNSNTELSKTNTEL
+501 LTNSNTELSKKNTEL
-516 TNSNT
+516 TNS
-521 ELTNSNTEL
+521 
-530 SKKNTELSK
+530 NTELSK

-738 ELTPNLRVAAL
+738 ELTPSLRVAAL

-791 LQKLCLTPVRDK
+791 LQKLCLVY
-803 K
+803 

>member
-1 MRLLIILITIC
+1 MRLLIIFITIC

-68 KLVYGYTP
+68 KLVHGYTP

-113 VLRGFYLEAKECL
+113 VLRGFYVEAKQCL

-133 SDTNQNYLYNCA
+133 SDTNQNYLYNSA

-189 YLKGIQLYYSKG
+189 YLKGVQLYYSNG

-223 YGMSAYILSKAYRN
+223 YGMSAYILSKAYRK

-353 LLKQNEQK
+353 LLKQNEKK
-361 LNALTEQL
+361 LKALTEQL

-398 NSNTELSKKNTEL
+398 NSNTELSKT
-411 TNSNTE
+411 
-417 LTNSNTELSKKNT
+417 
-430 ELTNSNNELT
+430 
-440 NSNTE
+440 
-445 LSKKNTEL
+445 
-453 TNSNTELTN
+453 
-462 SNSELSKK
+462 
-470 NTELTNSNTELTN
+470 
-483 SNTEL
+483 
-488 SKKNTELTNSNTE
+488 
-501 LTNSNTELSKTNTEL
+501 
-516 TNSNT
+516 
-521 ELTNSNTEL
+521 
-530 SKKNTELSK
+530 
-539 TNTELTNSNTELTN
+539 NTELTN

-570 ELSKT
+570 
-575 NTELSKTNIELSETN
+575 
-590 IELTNSNTKLSKTN
+590 
-604 NELSKTNTELS
+604 ELSKTNTELS

-724 LLVPEAQIQLQNED
+724 LLVPEAQIQLQDED
-738 ELTPNLRVAAL
+738 ELTPSLRVAAL

-791 LQKLCLTPVRDK
+791 LQKLCLVY
-803 K
+803 

>member
-23 TLYQQLDSVIAHRAD
+23 SLYQQLDSVIAHRAE
-38 YYVLK
+38 YYALK
-43 DKELKDIKLSA
+43 DKELQDMKLGA
-54 AYITDGEEKLRLYE
+54 TYITDAEEKLRLYE
-68 KLVYGYTP
+68 NLVHGYTP

-93 RQTNNQVY
+93 QQTNHSDY

-113 VLRGFYLEAKECL
+113 VLRGFYIEAKECL
-126 EQLNIPP
+126 EKLNIPS

-145 QCALYFNLN
+145 QCALYFSLN
-154 AYCENSE
+154 AYCGNSE

-189 YLKGIQLYYSKG
+189 YLKGVQLYYSNG

-217 KPNSDM
+217 KPNSDV

-237 NKQFELQER
+237 NKQLELQER
-246 YLLLSAMSNVMTST
+246 YLLLSAMSDVMTST
-260 KESMSLQD
+260 NESMSLQD
-268 LGLLLYKNK
+268 LALLLYKNN

-290 KDANGVNNR
+290 KDANMTNNR
-299 LRRVELYN
+299 LRRVNLSN
-307 NFNFI
+307 NFNVL
-312 LSAYADKLEL
+312 LSAYTDKLEQ

-353 LLKQNEQK
+353 LLKQHEQK
-361 LNALTEQL
+361 LKALTEQL
-369 YNINSQQAK
+369 YCINSQQKK
-378 DNKALTNSNT
+378 DNKALA
-388 ELTNSNTELT
+388 
-398 NSNTELSKKNTEL
+398 
-411 TNSNTE
+411 
-417 LTNSNTELSKKNT
+417 
-430 ELTNSNNELT
+430 
-440 NSNTE
+440 
-445 LSKKNTEL
+445 
-453 TNSNTELTN
+453 
-462 SNSELSKK
+462 
-470 NTELTNSNTELTN
+470 
-483 SNTEL
+483 
-488 SKKNTELTNSNTE
+488 
-501 LTNSNTELSKTNTEL
+501 
-516 TNSNT
+516 
-521 ELTNSNTEL
+521 
-530 SKKNTELSK
+530 
-539 TNTELTNSNTELTN
+539 
-553 SNTELS
+553 
-559 KTNTKLSKTNT
+559 
-570 ELSKT
+570 
-575 NTELSKTNIELSETN
+575 
-590 IELTNSNTKLSKTN
+590 
-604 NELSKTNTELS
+604 
-615 KTNTDLSNTNTD
+615 
-627 LSNTNTEL
+627 NTNTEL
-635 SNSNAELANTIA
+635 ENTIA

-724 LLVPEAQIQLQNED
+724 LLVPEAQIQLKDENEF
-738 ELTPNLRVAAL
+738 TPPVRVAAL

-791 LQKLCLTPVRDK
+791 LQKLCLVY
-803 K
+803 